1 MCLVDQDNDVAP
13 LIQDAVSL
21 AELVDGGD
29 DDLAGIA
36 PQEISELGSALGRDH
51 VRHIS
56 PVEGGGDLRVQVSAV
71 HDNDDRRVS
80 KFWVQAELLRGE
92 DHQKALTRTLE
103 VPDQTLP
110 DLSGHH
116 PLHNLVSRLI
126 LLIAGDELD
135 LSTLAVGGE
144 GGEAPGKVEH
154 DLGTQHR
161 GHRQLD
167 LAQPRHHI
175 IVGSPRGPHPE
186 GHPDRPVPVLLALR
200 GEGEH
205 VRNEEPGHIDLIVI
219 VNLGSSVH
227 PAHRRSHGRLG
238 LTQNQREPVDESNDV
253 EALCRACSKG
263 DLIRHH
269 KRVLTQVV
277 EVDQPDINVLIV
289 GTKRHCA
296 LAADPGHELL
306 VGPDQAIAGD
316 AEDDPTET
324 VDDFISSDGI
334 SSNLRIEADECFSN
348 GGLDHHVRG
357 CTDQGRPRLKI
368 PTDLPH
374 SIDQEFLYS

>member
-1 MCLVDQDNDVAP
+1 M
-13 LIQDAVSL
+13 
-21 AELVDGGD
+21 
-29 DDLAGIA
+29 
-36 PQEISELGSALGRDH
+36 
-51 VRHIS
+51 
-56 PVEGGGDLRVQVSAV
+56 
-71 HDNDDRRVS
+71 
-80 KFWVQAELLRGE
+80 
-92 DHQKALTRTLE
+92 
-103 VPDQTLP
+103 PDQTLP

-277 EVDQPDINVLIV
+277 EVDQPDIDVLIV
-289 GTKRHCA
+289 GTKRHGA
-296 LAADPGHELL
+296 FASDPSHELL
-306 VGPDQAIAGD
+306 VGSNETVAGD
-316 AEDDPTET
+316 AEDDPAET
-324 VDDFISSDGI
+324 VNDLIGSGGFSG
-334 SSNLRIEADECFSN
+334 NLRIEADECFSN